1 MPAGATPPNLQ
12 PPRRGGLF
20 GWVSRKP
27 KTAFFSTLALSVLVG
42 IGIGASGGVQ
52 QQTVDT
58 ANARADRAEGSASSL
73 RSDLKT
79 AQGRTEQA
87 QTRGDKLAAQ
97 VKTLSAKGEVPSLT
111 GMDLAD
117 ARDEDSVSAY
127 DWNLKTVR
135 QISGESPGTVIA
147 QSPAEGRVLKSGR
160 SIMLTVA
167 QKAPPKP
174 KQWVTL
180 TTLSGASSTKTDEFT
195 IPGGAKARLTY
206 TMPQDSNNAITLYKA
221 PDEYVDLMLNEIGP
235 QSGTTRIYQSGTYY
249 LDVMGAYTIDVQVFK
264 RPS

>member
-1 MPAGATPPNLQ
+1 MP
-12 PPRRGGLF
+12 PPRRGGFF

-27 KTAFFSTLALSVLVG
+27 KTAFFSTLALSLLIGGG
-42 IGIGASGGVQ
+42 IGGAGGVQ

-58 ANARADRAEGSASSL
+58 ANARTAQSDARAASL
-73 RSDLKT
+73 RSDLT
-79 AQGRTEQA
+79 RAQGRAEQA

-111 GMDLAD
+111 GMAVSD
-117 ARDEDSVSAY
+117 ARDQDAVSAY

-147 QSPAEGRVLKSGR
+147 QSPSEGKVLKSGR
-160 SIMLTVA
+160 SITLTVA